1 MTLRIAKPRIA
12 TPRIAPLAGAG
23 LLALASLNAWSLS
36 SLIAEI
42 LDDDQ
47 PAVAKV
53 EWRPQL
59 MTSAD
64 DSGGQKRIEDYPE
77 ILAHPIF
84 FKTREPFVPPP
95 PPAPPKVAQPAPTAP
110 VDPGLILGGVMTTGR
125 LRKAY
130 LLTKTNPAG
139 SWVIEG
145 DSFMGWIIKSVDS
158 ASAKV
163 QQQDRTIELQ
173 LYPQDQTASSPPS
186 GSPPPSSPPATESPR
201 AVMPRVGPPAVIVGP
216 PALRP

>member
-1 MTLRIAKPRIA
+1 VTLRIAKPRIA

-64 DSGGQKRIEDYPE
+64 DRGGQKRIED
-77 ILAHPIF
+77 
-84 FKTREPFVPPP
+84 FVPP
-95 PPAPPKVAQPAPTAP
+95 
-110 VDPGLILGGVMTTGR
+110 DFL
-125 LRKAY
+125 
-130 LLTKTNPAG
+130 
-139 SWVIEG
+139 
-145 DSFMGWIIKSVDS
+145 
-158 ASAKV
+158 
-163 QQQDRTIELQ
+163 QDTRALC
-173 LYPQDQTASSPPS
+173 ASSA
-186 GSPPPSSPPATESPR
+186 PAARTAQGGPTGPDR
-201 AVMPRVGPPAVIVGP
+201 AS
-216 PALRP
+216 